1 MCRPGRV
8 TLNFPPSIPMSYQAL
23 YTAVA
28 TSTGGRDGTTATN
41 DGVVQHALST
51 PKAMGGPGKEGA
63 TNPEQLFA
71 CGYSACFAGALGY
84 VAMLEKKKLEGI
96 QVTAHVSFGKE
107 DSGSFALAVKL
118 EVHVPGLDHA
128 EAERLVHTAH
138 QVCPY
143 SRATRNN
150 IEVTLAV
157 V

>member
-1 MCRPGRV
+1 MAY
-8 TLNFPPSIPMSYQAL
+8 TAL

-28 TSTGGRDGTTATN
+28 TSTGGRDGSTETN
-41 DGVVQHALST
+41 DGVVKHQLST
-51 PKAMGGPGKEGA
+51 PKSMGGPGKEGA

-84 VAMLEKKKLEGI
+84 VASLEKKKLEGVK
-96 QVTAHVSFGKE
+96 VTAHVSFGKE

-118 EVHVPGLDHA
+118 EVHVDNLEQAD
-128 EAERLVHTAH
+128 AERLVHAAH

-150 IEVTLAV
+150 IDVQLAV